1 MVLAFLI
8 ARVKILWH
16 LAQFPDIR
24 EGTILPLSEISG
36 FNAFTSKKSI

>member
-1 MVLAFLI
+1 MFLAFLI

-16 LAQFPDIR
+16 LAQFPEIR

-36 FNAFTSKKSI
+36 FNALIS